1 MSKEKND
8 FKPFIPAD
16 KVMPEF
22 TPTALI
28 LGIILA
34 VVFGAANA
42 YLGLRVGMTV
52 SASIPA
58 AVISMGVIRF
68 ILKKDSILENNMVQT
83 IGSAGESLAA
93 GAIFT
98 LPALYMWAR
107 EDSSIQMPSFFT
119 MIPLRTA
126 LIVEEHGNLPFP
138 EGTACAEVLLA
149 GEEGGSKS
157 KLVFSGL
164 GISAL
169 YKFVTD
175 GLILFPSEISWDIS
189 VYKGSAFGLDVLPA
203 LIGVGYI
210 CGSRVASYMFGGAIV
225 GWFVIMPLMHTIC
238 ALGGDS
244 AILFPATKAIADMAP
259 AELWSNYVRYIGAG
273 AVACG
278 GILSLIKSLPLII
291 RTFKKALGGLGHKGG
306 DLRTEKDL
314 SIKWAMVVVV
324 LVALA
329 LVLIPSVPISII
341 AAIIII
347 IFGFFF
353 ATVSSRMVGLVG
365 SSNNPVSGMA
375 IATLLIATMILKA
388 TGKTG
393 IQGMTMAICI
403 GTVICI
409 IAAMAGDTSQDL
421 KTGYIVGA
429 TPYRQQ
435 IGELIGAV
443 CAGLA
448 IAGVLML
455 LDSAWTFGT
464 DKLPAPQATLMKM
477 VTEGVMEGNLPW
489 NLVFIGVFLALMIEV
504 IGIPVLPFA
513 IGLYLP
519 IYLSTPIM
527 VGGLIKLI
535 VTKRKNKTEEEIKED
550 DSKGILYSSG
560 LIAGEGLVGIILAI
574 LTVIGVADKI
584 NLGNYGISLGQGG
597 SVVFFI
603 LLCASLLYAATKK
616 MKKA

>member
-1 MSKEKND
+1 
-8 FKPFIPAD
+8 
-16 KVMPEF
+16 
-22 TPTALI
+22 
-28 LGIILA
+28 
-34 VVFGAANA
+34 
-42 YLGLRVGMTV
+42 
-52 SASIPA
+52 
-58 AVISMGVIRF
+58 
-68 ILKKDSILENNMVQT
+68 
-83 IGSAGESLAA
+83 
-93 GAIFT
+93 
-98 LPALYMWAR
+98 
-107 EDSSIQMPSFFT
+107 
-119 MIPLRTA
+119 
-126 LIVEEHGNLPFP
+126 
-138 EGTACAEVLLA
+138 
-149 GEEGGSKS
+149 
-157 KLVFSGL
+157 
-164 GISAL
+164 
-169 YKFVTD
+169 
-175 GLILFPSEISWDIS
+175 
-189 VYKGSAFGLDVLPA
+189 
-203 LIGVGYI
+203 
-210 CGSRVASYMFGGAIV
+210 
-225 GWFVIMPLMHTIC
+225 
-238 ALGGDS
+238 
-244 AILFPATKAIADMAP
+244 
-259 AELWSNYVRYIGAG
+259 
-273 AVACG
+273 
-278 GILSLIKSLPLII
+278 
-291 RTFKKALGGLGHKGG
+291 
-306 DLRTEKDL
+306 
-314 SIKWAMVVVV
+314 
-324 LVALA
+324 
-329 LVLIPSVPISII
+329 
-341 AAIIII
+341 
-347 IFGFFF
+347 
-353 ATVSSRMVGLVG
+353 
-365 SSNNPVSGMA
+365 
-375 IATLLIATMILKA
+375 
-388 TGKTG
+388 
-393 IQGMTMAICI
+393 MTMAICI

>member
-119 MIPLRTA
+119 IAALAVAGGVIGTLFMIPLRTA

-225 GWFVIMPLMHTIC
+225 GWFVIMPLMHTIG

-443 CAGLA
+443 CAGSCNRRSSYA
-448 IAGVLML
+448 SRFCMDIWYRQASGSSGNTYEDGNRGCYGGKSSVESRIYRCIPCTH
-455 LDSAWTFGT
+455 DRSYRYSGT
-464 DKLPAPQATLMKM
+464 SICD
-477 VTEGVMEGNLPW
+477 W
-489 NLVFIGVFLALMIEV
+489 FIS
-504 IGIPVLPFA
+504 PYLPFNTYH
-513 IGLYLP
+513 GWRTYQT
-519 IYLSTPIM
+519 Y
-527 VGGLIKLI
+527 
-535 VTKRKNKTEEEIKED
+535 R
-550 DSKGILYSSG
+550 Y
-560 LIAGEGLVGIILAI
+560 
-574 LTVIGVADKI
+574 
-584 NLGNYGISLGQGG
+584 
-597 SVVFFI
+597 
-603 LLCASLLYAATKK
+603 
-616 MKKA
+616 KA